1 MVVRVF
7 DRESLLW
14 APIYIL
20 PFRSECCESRLDF
33 PIIMTSI
40 PLFQALGPITGTMT
54 SSRTFESSKTTKFD
68 LERRFGCFH
77 FLHIGTLQACFCMKV
92 QSSFFSRSRRFTM
105 PSDSDFKKNSPVC
118 GHNKSLPS
126 DQWSECKSKRHSTH
140 SALSAN
146 P

>member
-40 PLFQALGPITGTMT
+40 PLFQALGPISVTMT
-54 SSRTFESSKTTKFD
+54 SRRKFIFSLKSHDVDEAKGYNSS
-68 LERRFGCFH
+68 L
-77 FLHIGTLQACFCMKV
+77 
-92 QSSFFSRSRRFTM
+92 
-105 PSDSDFKKNSPVC
+105 SDSHSFIAHMNFLFKYR
-118 GHNKSLPS
+118 LPLF
-126 DQWSECKSKRHSTH
+126 ELT
-140 SALSAN
+140 LGF
-146 P
+146 